1 MNITTH
7 GLSRHERYWGSH
19 GRHALQRCTISV
31 QPGGWTTNRGIDY
44 GKRMLNMKLIDDLA
58 RQISETIP
66 AGMKELQGDVTKNI
80 RTLLEGTLA
89 KLDLVTREEFDAQS
103 KVLARTRNKLEQ
115 LEKTI
120 AELEQKNL

>member
-1 MNITTH
+1 M
-7 GLSRHERYWGSH
+7 R
-19 GRHALQRCTISV
+19 TISV
-31 QPGGWTTNRGIDY
+31 QYGGWTSNRGIDY
-44 GKRMLNMKLIDDLA
+44 GERMINMKLIDDLA

-103 KVLARTRNKLEQ
+103 KVLARTRKKLEQ
-115 LEKTI
+115 LEKTV
-120 AELEQKNL
+120 AELEQKKL